1 MVAYTN
7 QQTEVLVT
15 IVDKSEVN
23 DVKKDIRNLDPN
35 AFVITTNV
43 LDISGGYQKR
53 LM

>member
-1 MVAYTN
+1 M
-7 QQTEVLVT
+7 T

-43 LDISGGYQKR
+43 LDISGGLSEEVDVVFLNR
-53 LM
+53 LE